1 MRGRCCPLLR
11 AFWGAVDE
19 RDRFTW
25 KQVRCQFGT
34 LCSPSRSLSVPVTCP
49 EANSISVI
57 SGLPCLFKFN
67 LNFEKEEKSKMKL
80 GTNTVHKIVH
90 TTSYSIHLHI
100 YFKGINIRFKRT
112 TPLPTKKNTL
122 FPLACRMIGTKGA
135 AVKNQSNCPT
145 SKEAA

>member
-1 MRGRCCPLLR
+1 MRGRCCPVLR
-11 AFWGAVDE
+11 AFWGVVDE

-25 KQVRCQFGT
+25 KQSDASLALCVVRVA
-34 LCSPSRSLSVPVTCP
+34 LSPSLRARVTYP

-90 TTSYSIHLHI
+90 QATQFIYTYTSRRSTSDLKEQHLCQQ
-100 YFKGINIRFKRT
+100 KK
-112 TPLPTKKNTL
+112 TPFSLWH
-122 FPLACRMIGTKGA
+122 A
-135 AVKNQSNCPT
+135 A
-145 SKEAA
+145 